1 MRRPGRAAA
10 SFASGALGVLG
21 ALAVFAAAAPGA
33 CLNEEPGAVR
43 AEAAHRPTV
52 LVLGLES
59 AVDEDEEWRDR
70 RLGMGLR
77 GRLAQMLADS
87 GAFDTLEERE
97 LTASV
102 REAVDGYWLRER
114 SAEEQADPV
123 RLRETTGADWIAH
136 GALESIGVTRDR
148 VSGVAGGRRWAYR
161 AAVRLCLAG
170 PAGETLCRDGAGRS
184 VTRVMSVGVQYRG
197 DEVAFDQAGPAQAVD
212 RALVD
217 AFDRLMP
224 EWEAGR

>member
-1 MRRPGRAAA
+1 MPGSAPA
-10 SFASGALGVLG
+10 SFALG
-21 ALAVFAAAAPGA
+21 ALKGLGALWALAVLAAAAPGA
-33 CLNEEPGAVR
+33 CLTEEPGAVR
-43 AEAAHRPTV
+43 AEAAARPTV

-59 AVDEDEEWRDR
+59 AVEEEAWRDR

-87 GAFDTLEERE
+87 GAFVTLEERA
-97 LTASV
+97 LAASV
-102 REAVDGYWLRER
+102 LEAVDGYWLRER
-114 SAEEQADPV
+114 SAEELADPA
-123 RLRETTGADWIAH
+123 RLREAAGADWVAH

-161 AAVRLCLAG
+161 ATVRLCLLG
-170 PAGETLCRDGAGRS
+170 PEGASLCRDGAGRS

-224 EWEAGR
+224 EWDARR